1 SNVKKEEDKLLGL
14 FADGSMAPELDREE
28 TDQPSLSVMTDAAI
42 NVLKEDKDGFF
53 LMVEGSL
60 IDWGGHAHDAGCA
73 MAESEAYEEAVQAAV
88 EFAKKDKNTLVVVAA
103 DHDTGG
109 MSVGG
114 DGEYDAN
121 LEILRDVTAT
131 GDFMAEVL

>member
-1 SNVKKEEDKLLGL
+1 L
-14 FADGSMAPELDREE
+14 FRSA
-28 TDQPSLSVMTDAAI
+28 
-42 NVLKEDKDGFF
+42 
-53 LMVEGSL
+53 
-60 IDWGGHAHDAGCA
+60 WA
-73 MAESEAYEEAVQAAV
+73 MADSEAFEEAVQAAV

-131 GDFMAEVL
+131 GDFMAEVLNEERSNAKEVVKKYAEIDLTEEEVSQLRHAEEPANAINKVINKRALL